1 MPMSRNDQ
9 VMRQW
14 FILRMLER
22 PGGATI
28 DEIVASLPG
37 DYACHSR
44 TIRRDLEALSVCFP
58 LFTES
63 VDRRV
68 RWKLMEGF
76 GHVPALRF
84 SATELMAMVFTSDL
98 ARPLAGTPIK
108 ESLDSALLKMRGA
121 LPVTADGYFSSL
133 EGWFSAAPGT
143 HKSYREHRDK
153 IDQLARAIAKKRTV
167 EMRYF
172 TAARDTTSRRKVDPY
187 HIRFVGGAL
196 YLIGYCHN
204 RKEVLIFAI
213 DRIISLTVTNLPCQ
227 MPLGFDV
234 EEYLRGALTAMRGSE
249 TIDVELRFDRRTS
262 AWSRDRIW
270 HPSQTATLSR
280 DGRLT
285 LRLQVADTPELVS
298 WILSFGPGVRVAR
311 PDHLRDRVRETARQ
325 IAEAE

>member
-1 MPMSRNDQ
+1 MSRNDQ

-121 LPVTADGYFSSL
+121 LPVTADGTVP
-133 EGWFSAAPGT
+133 GRMVSAAPGT
-143 HKSYREHRDK
+143 HKSYRSTATRSSSW
-153 IDQLARAIAKKRTV
+153 RAP
-167 EMRYF
+167 
-172 TAARDTTSRRKVDPY
+172 SRRSG
-187 HIRFVGGAL
+187 RWRCAT
-196 YLIGYCHN
+196 
-204 RKEVLIFAI
+204 
-213 DRIISLTVTNLPCQ
+213 SLPPATPLAPQGRSLPH
-227 MPLGFDV
+227 PL
-234 EEYLRGALTAMRGSE
+234 
-249 TIDVELRFDRRTS
+249 RR
-262 AWSRDRIW
+262 R
-270 HPSQTATLSR
+270 
-280 DGRLT
+280 RLT
-285 LRLQVADTPELVS
+285 
-298 WILSFGPGVRVAR
+298 
-311 PDHLRDRVRETARQ
+311 
-325 IAEAE
+325 